1 MKIGK
6 LRHRVTIQVNTPTQ
20 DATTGVVTDVWTT
33 FATVWASVEPL
44 SAREF
49 IAAANTSSQVVARV
63 VIRYLAGVVP
73 SMRIVHGSRTY
84 NIEGVLA
91 DLRTGTEY
99 LTLPVSEVVNG

>member
-1 MKIGK
+1 MQSGK
-6 LRHRVTIQVNTPTQ
+6 LRHRVVLQAEAPSQ
-20 DATTGVVTDVWTT
+20 DATTGAITNGWTT

-49 IAAANTSSQVVARV
+49 IAAGGVGSGVVARV

-73 SMRIVHGSRTY
+73 SMRIVHGSRTF

-91 DLRTGTEY
+91 DKKSGTEY